1 MFLTWLELR
10 DFRCYDHFVF
20 EPEPGLNVLVG
31 PNGAGKTS
39 VLEAVN
45 YLSDLRSFRRTPD
58 TDLVRRGADTAVLR
72 GGFTRASGET
82 RVEVELHLAG
92 RRRVLV
98 NAKRPRRH
106 ADVKAEVPLV
116 AFLPDD
122 LDMVKRGPGLRRDY
136 LDDLAARLWPQAAA
150 DQADYDKALRQRN
163 ALLRH
168 EGRHAD
174 RITLDAYDAQV
185 GAGGAAVLLHR
196 LAVIERLGPHLA
208 TAHAAVGGAS
218 GLAWDYV
225 AGWTRAEPTAAR
237 QDVAQDLVEMLTA
250 RRERDMDQR
259 TTTSGPHRDDPA
271 LVIDGRSVR
280 TQASQGEQRSVAL
293 GLRIAAYHVL
303 EERHQAPPVLL
314 LDDVFS
320 ELDPR
325 RAAGVLELLPRGQ
338 VFVTTAREDEVP
350 VEGKRWPIDAHQVD
364 RHQVDGQV
372 DAHHVDGHQVA
383 GPEQTEEPIEEQQ
396 PR

>member
-1 MFLTWLELR
+1 MLLSWLELR
-10 DFRCYDHFVF
+10 DFRCYERLSF

-39 VLEAVN
+39 VLEAVH

-58 TDLVRRGADTAVLR
+58 ADLVRRGADTAVVR
-72 GGFTRASGET
+72 GGFTRASGEV
-82 RVEVELHLAG
+82 RVEVELPVGG

-106 ADVKAEVPLV
+106 ADVKSDVPLV

-136 LDDLAARLWPQAAA
+136 LDDLAARLWPQAAR
-150 DQADYDKALRQRN
+150 DQTDYDKALRQRN

-174 RITLDAYDAQV
+174 RMTLDAYDAQV

-196 LAVIERLGPHLA
+196 LALIERLRPHLD
-208 TAHAAVGGAS
+208 TAHRAVGGTP
-218 GLAWDYV
+218 GLTWEYL
-225 AGWTRAEPTAAR
+225 AGWTRARRAGADRDEVVR
-237 QDVAQDLVEMLTA
+237 DLVDALSV

-259 TTTSGPHRDDPA
+259 TTTSGPHRDDPS
-271 LVIDGRSVR
+271 LVIEGRSVR

-293 GLRIAAYHVL
+293 SLRIAAYHIL

-350 VEGKRWPIDAHQVD
+350 AEGRRWQIE
-364 RHQVDGQV
+364 
-372 DAHHVDGHQVA
+372 GHQIE
-383 GPEQTEEPIEEQQ
+383 GDQIEGDQMTHEPIEEHEA
-396 PR
+396 R